1 MPEVQPIAYLL
12 KKPMN
17 SDDKINLVYIAS
29 IGRSG
34 STLLESMLGAHTH
47 VQTMGELHIWPH
59 EIEAGGVRPCSCG
72 EFVDKCTFWSEM
84 QRRVNPLKQPSP
96 RLHFFREKHN
106 AGRTLRLQRLKA
118 YKPNAAIDAKE
129 QRDIDTYGQN
139 NYEIFKHFLDVM
151 KEQLDES
158 PAWIVDASKDPYR
171 LLWLK
176 RSGLFNIKVIH
187 LVKNPNA
194 FIYSVTKHLILDERG
209 FNLHKRMYYTAR
221 QSVAWIIQ
229 NALFSKI
236 ASNVLA
242 PEDYLLIKYETLASE
257 PKKTFQA
264 VCDLMDVPYE
274 EQAVEDFRS
283 GSVHTIAGNPMRYE
297 KRGIVL
303 DEKWKTRLPQS
314 SKTLASLLTAVNK
327 SDYGYS

>member
-1 MPEVQPIAYLL
+1 
-12 KKPMN
+12 MN
-17 SDDKINLVYIAS
+17 DNSKINLVYIAS

-34 STLLESMLGAHTH
+34 STLLESMLGAHSH

-59 EIEAGGVRPCSCG
+59 EIEGHVRPCSCG
-72 EFVDKCTFWSEM
+72 EFVGDCAFWSEM
-84 QRRVNPLKQPSP
+84 RSRVDPLAQPSP

-106 AGRTLRLQRLKA
+106 AGRTLRLSRLKA
-118 YKPNAAIDAKE
+118 YGADAEVSDEEKLQIAMYGE
-129 QRDIDTYGQN
+129 NNDT
-139 NYEIFKHFLDVM
+139 IFKAFLDVM
-151 KEQLDES
+151 EEQLGEK

-194 FIYSVTKHLILDERG
+194 FIYSVTKHLLHEGSG

-229 NALFSKI
+229 NNLFSSI
-236 ASNVLA
+236 ASRHLS
-242 PEDYLLIKYETLASE
+242 PSDYMLVKYESLASH
-257 PKKTFQA
+257 PHDTFRD
-264 VCDLMDVPYE
+264 VCAMLDVPYE
-274 EQAVEDFRS
+274 LSAVEDFRK
-283 GSVHTIAGNPMRYE
+283 GSIHTIAGNPMRYE
-297 KRGIVL
+297 NRGIVL

-327 SDYGYS
+327 SRYGYS

>member
-1 MPEVQPIAYLL
+1 
-12 KKPMN
+12 MN
-17 SDDKINLVYIAS
+17 TEPKINLIYLAS

-34 STLLESMLGAHTH
+34 STLLESMLGAHSQI
-47 VQTMGELHIWPH
+47 QTMGELHIWPH

-72 EFVDKCTFWSEM
+72 KFVEQCTFWSEM
-84 QRRVNPLKQPSP
+84 QRRVDPLMQPSP

-106 AGRTLRLQRLKA
+106 AGRTLRISRLGSFKTGSRVDEREKREIEA
-118 YKPNAAIDAKE
+118 YS
-129 QRDIDTYGQN
+129 RN
-139 NYEIFKHFLDVM
+139 NYAIFKTFLELM
-151 KEQLDES
+151 KEQMNET

-171 LLWLK
+171 LLWLH
-176 RSGLFNIKVIH
+176 RSGLFNIKVVH

-194 FIYSVTKHLILDERG
+194 FIYSVTKHLLQEHSG

-236 ASNVLA
+236 AANHLDASN
-242 PEDYLLIKYETLASE
+242 YMLIKYETLASY
-257 PKKTFQA
+257 PKSTFEA
-264 VCDLMDVPYE
+264 VCNLIGCPYE
-274 EQAVEDFRS
+274 ENAVDDFRL

-327 SDYGYS
+327 SRYGYS